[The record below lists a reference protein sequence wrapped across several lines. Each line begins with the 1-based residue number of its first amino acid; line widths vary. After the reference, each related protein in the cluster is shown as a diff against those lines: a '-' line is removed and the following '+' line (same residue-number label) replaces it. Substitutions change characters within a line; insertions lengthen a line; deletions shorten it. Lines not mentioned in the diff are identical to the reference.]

1 MFASCATLTTA
12 RHKNLLSPIRE
23 FFAAHKGGGRR
34 VLDEE
39 ISVEDV
45 VVIGGGPAGAACTLW
60 LHQLGLKVLLLEAGH
75 AIGGLQLR
83 SPYVNRWLPGV
94 VNQTGKDVAASL
106 QQHLS
111 AAGAPYRLDYRIDR
125 IGKTHPRG
133 VFELW
138 RGREVVRAGH
148 VVLATGARPRTGGFT
163 ECDSVAIGPGMP
175 MERQSVAGRRVAILG
190 GGDNAFD
197 QAVFVQG
204 RGASLVDIYCRN
216 PPRALPLLRRGV
228 DAGRVHVGPF
238 DADPSRM
245 SVNGIPYDFFGVQ
258 FGFEACIPPGL
269 PLQLHQG
276 SVVVDPQGAVPGVPR
291 LYAAGEVTG
300 FWHPCVVTSYAQGIQ
315 VAKSIQQR
323 LDAGMASQPLP
334 VPERPVE
341 SAVPG

>member
-1 MFASCATLTTA
+1 MYWHSSGSLHSRRIIASNCST
-12 RHKNLLSPIRE
+12 
-23 FFAAHKGGGRR
+23 
-34 VLDEE
+34 
-39 ISVEDV
+39 
-45 VVIGGGPAGAACTLW
+45 
-60 LHQLGLKVLLLEAGH
+60 
-75 AIGGLQLR
+75 
-83 SPYVNRWLPGV
+83 
-94 VNQTGKDVAASL
+94 
-106 QQHLS
+106 
-111 AAGAPYRLDYRIDR
+111 AGAPYRLDYRIDR

-175 MERQSVAGRRVAILG
+175 MERQPVAGRRVAILG

-228 DAGRVHVGPF
+228 DASRVHVGPF

-276 SVVVDPQGAVPGVPR
+276 SVVVDPQGAVPGVHR

-323 LDAGMASQPLP
+323 LDAGMASKPLP